1 VAATTTPDGTTHHP
15 VEPTKWDVPVEA
27 LKEFAARCRPF
38 LPSAEL
44 VPKNASEKNAG
55 VGDDADC
62 STRDCLKPFAACLA
76 PAGTEFATR
85 LRCYRYDPG
94 TASPP
99 HFDKAGVGPVV
110 EGRETISGYTVVV
123 YLNGDDL
130 LTDPDAS
137 LGGET
142 TFFHPLSEKRLSR
155 SRRGL
160 TWAVGDGA
168 APLTRVS
175 ARVRGRTGAALFFP
189 HGTVSGCFE
198 SPLHEGSAVSLH
210 SDAAKYVLRSDVYY
224 LARP

>member
-1 VAATTTPDGTTHHP
+1 
-15 VEPTKWDVPVEA
+15 
-27 LKEFAARCRPF
+27 
-38 LPSAEL
+38 
-44 VPKNASEKNAG
+44 
-55 VGDDADC
+55 
-62 STRDCLKPFAACLA
+62 
-76 PAGTEFATR
+76 
-85 LRCYRYDPG
+85 
-94 TASPP
+94 
-99 HFDKAGVGPVV
+99 VV

-123 YLNGDDL
+123 YLNGDDF

-224 LARP
+224 LAQP

>member
-1 VAATTTPDGTTHHP
+1 
-15 VEPTKWDVPVEA
+15 
-27 LKEFAARCRPF
+27 
-38 LPSAEL
+38 
-44 VPKNASEKNAG
+44 
-55 VGDDADC
+55 
-62 STRDCLKPFAACLA
+62 
-76 PAGTEFATR
+76 
-85 LRCYRYDPG
+85 
-94 TASPP
+94 
-99 HFDKAGVGPVV
+99 VV

-123 YLNGDDL
+123 YLNGDDF

-189 HGTVSGCFE
+189 HGTVAGCFE